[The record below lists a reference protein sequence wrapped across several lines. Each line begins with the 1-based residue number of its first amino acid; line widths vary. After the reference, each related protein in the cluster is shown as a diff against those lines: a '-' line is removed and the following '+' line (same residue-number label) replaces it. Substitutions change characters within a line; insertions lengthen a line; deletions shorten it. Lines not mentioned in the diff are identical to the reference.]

1 MLVYLARAS
10 KKSCQDQISRPVV
23 GLHISPGGVE
33 QIGERGTFALEGK
46 GSLRKR
52 SSSCCEHLNELDVLQ
67 PMPGLHAFW
76 RALRTSGCRPRS
88 ITSSSYSTC
97 FFSEGI
103 AFDKNRFNPTAV
115 TAPLFK
121 YLYLAPGERV
131 DEEW

>member
-1 MLVYLARAS
+1 VQAS
-10 KKSCQDQISRPVV
+10 LDYKQQ
-23 GLHISPGGVE
+23 L
-33 QIGERGTFALEGK
+33 Q
-46 GSLRKR
+46 
-52 SSSCCEHLNELDVLQ
+52 HL
-67 PMPGLHAFW
+67 
-76 RALRTSGCRPRS
+76 
-88 ITSSSYSTC
+88 